1 MSIRLR
7 LTLLYSAILAL
18 TLLLFCTVLYVAQSR
33 STLAL
38 VEHDL
43 EKSARGMAMNWARMQ
58 HDSAWGGPLPP
69 AVRREGPEGDQARE
83 AIQPLMEEHRP
94 RDTVRMLDA
103 QGQLLFT
110 PFYFSGDST
119 EEEND
124 VLPISEEGLSRLQ
137 NGEIW
142 IEFAQ
147 DEEGRVLVYNQPVTL
162 NDGEVSSIVQVARSL
177 ADRDRSLRSLGI
189 ALLGGSALTTLIAFG
204 VGWTLSGVTLRP
216 IHRLTQTAREIGEA
230 RDFSSRVQHPGPD
243 DELGRLATTFNE
255 MLERL
260 EDTYQQLA
268 HALQVQRDF
277 VADVSHE
284 LRTPLTT
291 IRGNLALLQREPP
304 LPADDQKDIL
314 NDLISETERLI
325 RLVTDLLALARAD
338 AGKKFELGPVEVRS
352 LAEDVCRQ
360 AHLLSPDREIHCDGA
375 SGLTAHA
382 NADVLRQVLLILLD
396 NAVKHAHGPVEVLL
410 GEDDTDVVICVQDH
424 GPGVSPELQD
434 RIFDRFYR
442 GDTSRTTPGFG
453 LGLAIAR
460 ALTEAQH
467 GNIAIESQMGKGCA
481 FFVKLPRDGGE
492 GGASFKL
499 QVES

>member
-18 TLLLFCTVLYVAQSR
+18 TLLVFCTVLYVAQSR
-33 STLAL
+33 STLAM

-43 EKSARGMAMNWARMQ
+43 EKAANPMAMGWARAQ
-58 HDSAWGGPLPP
+58 LDFAAGPLPSM
-69 AVRREGPEGDQARE
+69 AGREGPEGDQARR
-83 AIQPLMEEHRP
+83 AFQPLMEERRS
-94 RDTVRMLDA
+94 RDILRILDA
-103 QGQLLFT
+103 QGQPFT
-110 PFYFSGDST
+110 PPDASGVVV
-119 EEEND
+119 EEA
-124 VLPISEEGLSRLQ
+124 LPISDVGLAHLQ
-137 NGEIW
+137 DGEVWVEISH
-142 IEFAQ
+142 
-147 DEEGRVLVYNQPVTL
+147 DEEGRVLVYNHPVTFA
-162 NDGEVSSIVQVARSL
+162 DGEVIGIVQMGRSL

-189 ALLGGSALTTLIAFG
+189 TLLGGSLLTTLIAFG
-204 VGWTLSGVTLRP
+204 VGWTLSGVTLHP
-216 IHRLTQTAREIGEA
+216 IQRITQTAREIGEA
-230 RDFSSRVQHPGPD
+230 RDFSSRVQHVGPD

-255 MLERL
+255 MLVRL

-304 LPADDQKDIL
+304 LPQADQKDIL

-338 AGKKFELGPVEVRS
+338 AGKKFELGPVEVHP

-360 AHLLSPDREIHCDGA
+360 ARLLSSDREIHCNGA
-375 SGLTAHA
+375 LGLTAWA

-396 NAVKHAHGPVEVLL
+396 NAVKHAHGPVEVFL
-410 GEDDTDVVICVQDH
+410 GEDDTGVVVCVQDH
-424 GPGVSPELQD
+424 GPGVSPEMQD

-442 GDTSRTTPGFG
+442 GDTSRSTPGFG

-467 GNIAIESQMGKGCA
+467 GSIAVESEMGKGCA
-481 FFVKLPRDGGE
+481 FFVKLPKNGE
-492 GGASFKL
+492 VPQG
-499 QVES
+499 